1 MRPGHLTLGAV
12 ALLVVVL
19 GLALGPVTI
28 RPGEIAAAAAGQGDP
43 VHAAIL
49 GQIRAPRVLL
59 GVAVGTALALAGAAL
74 QGLLRNPLADPGLI
88 GVTGGASIGAVSVIV
103 LGEVLFQG
111 LPSALRPWLLP
122 LAAFAGAGAV
132 TAFVFA
138 VAWRPGGMSVVTLIL
153 AGVAVNA
160 IAGAFIGVM
169 VYISDDTQL
178 RDLTFW
184 SLGALGAANWTLVL
198 VATAISLASALAL
211 LSMHRA
217 LDLFQV
223 GERAAFH
230 AGIDTE
236 RVKLKTGILTALAVG
251 GATAA
256 AGPIGF
262 IGLVAPHMARL
273 LLGPRHRLM
282 MPGAALMGIAL
293 ILAADLAVRLSV
305 PPAEPPIGIA
315 TSLLGG
321 PFFLWLLLTRMR
333 PHA

>member
-1 MRPGHLTLGAV
+1 MRPGHLLLLGAA
-12 ALLVVVL
+12 ALLVVL

-28 RPGEIAAAAAGQGDP
+28 APGEIAAVAAGSGDP
-43 VHAAIL
+43 VHAASI
-49 GQIRAPRVLL
+49 GQIRAPRILL

-103 LGEVLFQG
+103 LGEVLFG
-111 LPSALRPWLLP
+111 
-122 LAAFAGAGAV
+122 GG
-132 TAFVFA
+132 T
-138 VAWRPGGMSVVTLIL
+138 PGGGTGGDAGGDDVGGGGG

-198 VATAISLASALAL
+198 VASGISLASALAL

-236 RVKLKTGILTALAVG
+236 RVKLKTGLLTALAVG

-262 IGLVAPHMARL
+262 IGLVAPHIARL
-273 LLGPRHRLM
+273 LLGAHHRIM
-282 MPGAALMGIAL
+282 MPAAALTGIAL
-293 ILAADLAVRLSV
+293 VLSADLAVRLAV

-321 PFFLWLLLTRMR
+321 PVFLWLLLTRVR
-333 PHA
+333 RHA